1 MPDARAAAPILA
13 PGFADPVHDAQR
25 CFRRVLDAMAHPGRI
40 VDVAGTLAA
49 PPPAPLGEAA
59 AAVLLMLC
67 DVETPLFL
75 SQEAR
80 AAAAYLRFH
89 CGASLAAAP
98 DEAQFALVADGA
110 ALPPLDAFALGSDEY
125 PDRSTTLVLQVA
137 GLSGEAG
144 VVLRGPGIRDRAR
157 LAVGGLGAAF
167 WPQRSALQALF
178 PRGLDIVF
186 ACGSR
191 LAALPRS
198 TLVEG

>member
-40 VDVAGTLAA
+40 VDVAGALAA
-49 PPPAPLGEAA
+49 APPAPLGEAA

-67 DVETPLFL
+67 DVETPVFL
-75 SQEAR
+75 PQEAR
-80 AAAAYLRFH
+80 PAAAYLRFH
-89 CGASLAAAP
+89 CGAPLVAAP
-98 DEAQFALVADGA
+98 DEAQFALADA
-110 ALPPLDAFALGSDEY
+110 AAGPPLDAFALGSDEY

-137 GLSGEAG
+137 ALSGEAG